1 MFALIEE
8 RCRAFERDDLLAKL
22 EAAGVPAG
30 PINTVEQALN
40 DPQVQAR
47 GMVLPASETRPIA
60 GLRTPIQFS
69 DAALALDKG
78 APTLRS

>member
-1 MFALIEE
+1 M
-8 RCRAFERDDLLAKL
+8 
-22 EAAGVPAG
+22 PAG

-47 GMVLPASETRPIA
+47 GMVLPPSEARAIA

-69 DAALALDKG
+69 DAALALDTG

>member
-1 MFALIEE
+1 M
-8 RCRAFERDDLLAKL
+8 
-22 EAAGVPAG
+22 PAG

-47 GMVLPASETRPIA
+47 GMVLPVNDKRPIA

-69 DAALALDKG
+69 DADLALDKG
-78 APTLRS
+78 APPLVRG